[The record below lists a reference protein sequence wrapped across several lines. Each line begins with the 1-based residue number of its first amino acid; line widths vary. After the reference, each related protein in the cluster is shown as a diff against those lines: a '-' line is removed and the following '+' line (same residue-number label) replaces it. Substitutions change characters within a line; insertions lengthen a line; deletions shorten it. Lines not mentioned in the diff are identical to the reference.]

1 EAFRLDEAGRQQ
13 RRLRGRERGIAAD
26 LGYGLRA
33 FGGML
38 TPYSEYRLTSGD
50 YGSIRQVAGVRFSN
64 SDALQLSLFS
74 ERHIARPGETRSR
87 LAVELQKRY

>member
-1 EAFRLDEAGRQQ
+1 LDEAGRQQ

-50 YGSIRQVAGVRFSN
+50 YGSIRQLAGVRFSN

-74 ERHIARPGETRSR
+74 ERHIARLGETRSR